1 MREDMAASHAYSP
14 DGIGESFPHL
24 VTRKTA
30 PFEGASLF
38 GSRFDSGC
46 RRATSGTVE
55 TQVRFPDCPHSEFM
69 IVQFSLRM
77 ERTFKMPSAIENA
90 RKRLAVIRAEA
101 AEIERFLALYESFS
115 DEHIDANVSGTMGQS
130 EETYP
135 QNSKTVDNTKNTAL
149 SLRHG
154 PRPPELV
161 RIMERLI
168 REVGRPMTRGE
179 IVDALNRRDVEI
191 PAKDKSR
198 YLGTIAWRNKHTFI
212 HIEGRG
218 YWVRDAKMSVPD
230 HPYSDPTDEISDELQ
245 T

>member
-1 MREDMAASHAYSP
+1 M
-14 DGIGESFPHL
+14 L
-24 VTRKTA
+24 LT
-30 PFEGASLF
+30 
-38 GSRFDSGC
+38 
-46 RRATSGTVE
+46 
-55 TQVRFPDCPHSEFM
+55 
-69 IVQFSLRM
+69 FSLRT
-77 ERTFKMPSAIENA
+77 ERAFKMPSAIENA
-90 RKRLAVIRAEA
+90 RKRLAAIRAEA
-101 AEIERFLALYESFS
+101 AEIERFLELYESFS
-115 DEHIDANVSGTMGQS
+115 DEHVDANVSGPLGHS

-135 QNSKTVDNTKNTAL
+135 QNSKTVDNGKNPAL
-149 SLRHG
+149 SVRHG
-154 PRPPELV
+154 PRPTELV

-230 HPYSDPTDEISDELQ
+230 HSYSDPTDEISDELP